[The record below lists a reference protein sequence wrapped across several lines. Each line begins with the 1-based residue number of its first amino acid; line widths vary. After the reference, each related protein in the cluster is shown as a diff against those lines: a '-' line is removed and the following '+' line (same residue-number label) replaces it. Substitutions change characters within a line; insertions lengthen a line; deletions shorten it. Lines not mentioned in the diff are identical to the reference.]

1 MLLPVTIGIFSG
13 TFSFAQNPDIPYRST
28 SNPLYWK
35 NRLPIPGYWQQDV
48 YYKIKAELSDKTD
61 IITGTEELVYW
72 NNSPDTLTFV
82 YFHLYENAF
91 QPGSYTDDLHKNN
104 NYDVKYGKYEKQGK
118 DEEITSIVVDGQQV
132 KTELD
137 NTIMKVWLPKPL
149 LPGKSTKFNIAF
161 NSYFDAGGT
170 IRRRMKMYTTF
181 GYKHYDGV
189 HWYPRIDVYDRKFGW
204 ETDQHLTREFY
215 GDFGSYDVELTLPNN
230 YILDGTGVMTN
241 EQEMLP
247 ADLRQKLDITNFRTK
262 PWEEKPSQI
271 IVPDGTTKTWK
282 FHGDNVHDFAFS
294 ADPTYRIG
302 ESSWNGIRCIAL
314 AQEQHASGWQT
325 AAAFTAK
332 VISIY
337 SMDIGMYAYPK
348 MIVCDAQDGMEY
360 PMITL
365 DGGREP
371 DYHSVLAH
379 EIGHNWFFGMV
390 GSNETYRAL
399 LDEGFTQFIDSWC
412 LKKIDGENVKHGQYV
427 SGYVSRFKEEDKY
440 INTEVYARF
449 MPSAALGDETV
460 IDTHSDHFN
469 GALRHGGGYGQVYS
483 KTATMLYNLQY
494 VLGDSLFDAAFAHY
508 FEQWKFCHP
517 YVEDFRNSMIQYTH
531 VDLNWFFDEWL
542 TTAHTIDYKIKSV
555 KKGDS
560 LDVYNIKFQ
569 RNGRMS
575 MPIDFTVVAKDGKQ
589 YSYYI
594 PNTWY
599 EKKTSATVLPRW
611 IGWDKIRPTYTAK
624 VVIPNGVENVL
635 IDTTH
640 RLADAYM
647 PDNTLKSSRT
657 TSFDS
662 RIYNIP
668 SWEHYAMR
676 GRPDLWYNAYDG
688 LKAGFY
694 LGGDYL
700 GSIHK
705 FDLTFD
711 FNTGAFQSQL
721 PKGTEINKFDRFS
734 VVFGYSTPTF
744 KLIKN
749 STLSFTAKHLDGL
762 DAATAGFEVW
772 DKNQKN
778 KFYVQ
783 YKMMYRED
791 STDLVYLMY
800 PKDWEVQ
807 KFNNTITFGYE
818 HPYAYHKGTGNIQLN
833 LRSSALGSDYNYQ
846 LLSMNVV
853 NKNKVG
859 RFSINT
865 RTFAQIGTGN
875 NWASES
881 MLYAA
886 GANPEQLMDN
896 KYTRSVAFFPTAW
909 NGYGAD
915 VNHFQAGGGLNLRGY
930 AGYLLPQVDWYGGV
944 RNTYKGTTGYAEN
957 VEIEFQEL
965 FRGIKR
971 KMPKVSSIIGLQT
984 YLFGDI
990 GAINFNLQTEGL
1002 AMSEFR
1008 ADAGVGAALTIKRF
1022 PPLQMVKPLTIRFDV
1037 PLFLNS
1043 TPYNNSDYIQ
1053 MRFVVGINRAF

>member
-1 MLLPVTIGIFSG
+1 M
-13 TFSFAQNPDIPYRST
+13 
-28 SNPLYWK
+28 
-35 NRLPIPGYWQQDV
+35 PIPGYWQQDV
-48 YYKIKAELSDKTD
+48 HYTIDATLSDKTD
-61 IITGTEELVYW
+61 IITGTEVLDYS

-91 QPGSYTDDLHKNN
+91 QPGSYTDDLHRNN
-104 NYDVKYGKYEKQGK
+104 NFDVKYGKYESQKK
-118 DEEITSIVVDGQQV
+118 DEEVTSITVDGQNV

-149 LPGKSTKFNIAF
+149 LPNSSISFKISF

-170 IRRRMKMYTTF
+170 IRRRMKMYSTF

-215 GDFGSYDVELTLPNN
+215 GDFGTYDVSITLPNN
-230 YILDGTGVMTN
+230 YILDGTGIMTN
-241 EQEMLP
+241 EKEMLP
-247 ADLRQKLDITNFRTK
+247 ADLRQKLDISNFAKK
-262 PWEEKPSQI
+262 PWEEKPSEI
-271 IVPDGTTKTWK
+271 IAPDGTTKTWK
-282 FHGDNVHDFAFS
+282 FHADNVHDFAFS

-302 ESSWNGIRCIAL
+302 EASWNGIRCIAM

-332 VISIY
+332 VISFY
-337 SMDIGMYAYPK
+337 STNIGMYAYPK

-412 LKKIDGENVKHGQYV
+412 LTRIDGENVVHGQYV
-427 SGYVSRFKEEDKY
+427 SHYVAKYKDEETYK
-440 INTEVYARF
+440 NTEVYNRF
-449 MPSAALGDETV
+449 MGPTALGDETV

-469 GALRHGGGYGQVYS
+469 GALRHGGGYSMVYM

-494 VLGDSLFDAAFAHY
+494 VLGDSLFQAAFSHY
-508 FEQWKFCHP
+508 FNQWKFCHP
-517 YVEDFRNSMIQYTH
+517 YVEDFRNSIIQFTH

-542 TTAHTIDYKIKSV
+542 DTTHTIDYSV
-555 KKGDS
+555 SEVEKDKDS
-560 LDVYNIKFQ
+560 TDTYTIEFE
-569 RNGRMS
+569 RNGKMS
-575 MPIDFTVVAKDGKQ
+575 MPIDFTVLARDGKK

-594 PNTWY
+594 PNTWF
-599 EKKTSATVLPRW
+599 EKKTSATILPRW
-611 IGWDKIRPTYTAK
+611 IGWDKIRPEYEAK
-624 VVIPNGVENVL
+624 VVIPSGIANVY

-640 RLADAYM
+640 RLADVYM
-647 PDNTLKSSRT
+647 PDNNLKNPKVVA
-657 TSFDS
+657 FDS
-662 RIYNIP
+662 KIYNTP
-668 SWEHYAMR
+668 SWEHYELK
-676 GRPDLWYNAYDG
+676 GRPDVWFNNYDG
-688 LKAGFY
+688 LKFGMFI
-694 LGGDYL
+694 GGDYL
-700 GSIHK
+700 GQINK

-711 FNTGAFQSQL
+711 YNSGIAQQIKL
-721 PKGTEINKFDRFS
+721 PNGNDINKFDRFS

-749 STLSFTAKHLDGL
+749 SSVSFTAKHLDGL
-762 DAATAGFEVW
+762 DAATGGFEVW

-778 KFYVQ
+778 KFFVQ
-783 YKMMYRED
+783 YKMMYRAD
-791 STDLVYLMY
+791 STDLNYLMY
-800 PKDWEVQ
+800 PKDWQVA
-807 KFNNTITFGYE
+807 KFNNTVTLGYV
-818 HPYAYHKGTGNIQLN
+818 HPYSYHKGTGNIELN
-833 LRSSALGSDYNYQ
+833 LRSTAIGSDYNYHY
-846 LLSMNVV
+846 LNLNVV
-853 NKNKVG
+853 NKNKCG
-859 RFSINT
+859 RFNINT

-886 GANPEQLMDN
+886 GANPEQMMDN
-896 KYTRSVAFFPTAW
+896 KYTRSIAFFPTAW

-915 VNHFQAGGGLNLRGY
+915 VNHFNAGGGLGLRGY
-930 AGYLLPQVDWYGGV
+930 SGYLMPVLDWHGGV

-957 VEIEFQEL
+957 VEIEFQDL

-971 KMPKVSSIIGLQT
+971 AMPKVSSVIALQT

-990 GAINFNLQTEGL
+990 GGINFSLQNEKL
-1002 AMSEFR
+1002 AMAEFR
-1008 ADAGVGAALTIKRF
+1008 ADAGVGMAFTIKRF
-1022 PPLQMVKPLTIRFDV
+1022 PPLQLVKPLTIRFDV
-1037 PLFLNS
+1037 PFFVNAA
-1043 TPYNNSDYIQ
+1043 PYTSENVA